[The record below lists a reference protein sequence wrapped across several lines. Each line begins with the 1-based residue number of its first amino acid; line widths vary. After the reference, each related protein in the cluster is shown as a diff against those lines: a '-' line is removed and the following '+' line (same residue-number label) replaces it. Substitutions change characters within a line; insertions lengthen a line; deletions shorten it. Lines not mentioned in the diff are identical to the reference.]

1 MTFEKPLLSILIPT
15 IVGREESSRKL
26 FNQLVNVNKRF
37 VDYYNLNQQELDS
50 LGLFYPIELRICQD
64 NKGENTIGKKRNW
77 LLAQATGYFT
87 CFIDDDDR
95 INEDVLFD
103 ILKHIQHLVDIEI
116 MDTIDCFKLVG
127 EYTENGSNPKTFIH
141 SIEHDEWFEKDD
153 VYFRPPNHL
162 NIIKTDIAKQFVFP
176 EINHGEDKEW
186 SMKIKN
192 SGLLKNE
199 EYIKGIYYFYDF
211 ITNK

>member
-1 MTFEKPLLSILIPT
+1 M
-15 IVGREESSRKL
+15 
-26 FNQLVNVNKRF
+26 
-37 VDYYNLNQQELDS
+37 
-50 LGLFYPIELRICQD
+50 
-64 NKGENTIGKKRNW
+64 
-77 LLAQATGYFT
+77 LAQATGYFT

-95 INEDVLFD
+95 INEDVLFE

-162 NIIKTDIAKQFVFP
+162 NIIKTDIAKQFVLFF
-176 EINHGEDKEW
+176 I
-186 SMKIKN
+186 IKF
-192 SGLLKNE
+192 LWKWR
-199 EYIKGIYYFYDF
+199 
-211 ITNK
+211 